1 VKTTITFPK
10 SNLSFQQLLE
20 QIEYYLITGWNLLL
34 LFGIF
39 NAVLLIALGLIN
51 WFTGAN
57 PKRGKKMVLGGI
69 ILFIAIQWVVFNP
82 PWQYIFG

>member
-1 VKTTITFPK
+1 MKTTFTIPE

-20 QIEYYLITGWNLLL
+20 QIEYYLLTGWNLLL
-34 LFGIF
+34 LIGIF

-51 WFTGAN
+51 WFTGSN
-57 PKRGKKMVLGGI
+57 PKKGKKMVLGGI
-69 ILFIAIQWVVFNP
+69 ILFIAIQWFVFNP